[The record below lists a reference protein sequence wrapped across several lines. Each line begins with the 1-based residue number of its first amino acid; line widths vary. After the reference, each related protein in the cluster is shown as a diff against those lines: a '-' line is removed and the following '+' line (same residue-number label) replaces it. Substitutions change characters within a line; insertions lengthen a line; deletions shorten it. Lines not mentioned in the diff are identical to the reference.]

1 MAVEELRTITQRCQA
16 LEEDAFKGEDFDLF
30 QSAGQQCLEEGHIAQ
45 VLEIIQDEKN
55 KVIVKCM
62 GWNLVGPLVRCIQ
75 CYPQKSEKQE
85 ACLRILDQM
94 VQLCNPKEL
103 LLGLLEQVEDACG
116 EDISPIISLLLQP
129 LQTVLIKLGDKKA
142 YSVGLALSTLVNRIS
157 TLPIPYTKD
166 QIQQDPH
173 GLCHCC
179 SSLVTFAKPFV
190 AEVVKRQ
197 EYSKEL
203 KSELLKFCFSCL
215 KYLLRAQLDQI
226 PDDTEEHPLR
236 FFATE
241 ILDFLWLLG
250 EPLSKV
256 FFQHGSTPQASDK
269 EDLSQDDMLYCADS
283 LACLAYLLFVHYIGM
298 DYFPHVFSP
307 SFLLQCNMTHI
318 EMLLKRMEESMLSKG
333 LALFENCLLRVENNS
348 LPHQYLEIKSFLS
361 VPEDLVKVMTLCPVE
376 HLRKKSLKILQLYID
391 KLDAEGKY
399 KLFRCLLQTSNHAG
413 MEGYIIQNIKNQIDL
428 SLKTGYGSN
437 CFLGPRLIPLL
448 HTVHSL
454 PEGVETDLLQNSDRI
469 MAALNL
475 LRYLIIKDPEYENQ
489 TEIWTELT
497 RIERDFLKPLR
508 MGLNMSKAHYEAKIR
523 STKEDRQESHNNK
536 TICTITAGGKTL
548 PNMTPEMQLQVL
560 QSALFTFDLIE
571 SVLARVEELIEVKGK
586 AMTEE
591 QIGSNQDI

>member
-1 MAVEELRTITQRCQA
+1 MAIEELRAITQRCQA
-16 LEEDAFKGEDFDLF
+16 LQEDAFNGEDFDLF
-30 QSAGQQCLEEGHIAQ
+30 QSAGQRCLEEGHIAQ
-45 VLEIIQDEKN
+45 ALEIFQDEKN
-55 KVIVKCM
+55 K
-62 GWNLVGPLVRCIQ
+62 
-75 CYPQKSEKQE
+75 
-85 ACLRILDQM
+85 
-94 VQLCNPKEL
+94 LCNPKEL

-116 EDISPIISLLLQP
+116 EDISPVISLLLQP
-129 LQTVLIKLGDKKA
+129 LQTVLMKLGDKKA

-157 TLPIPYTKD
+157 TLPVPYSKD

-173 GLCHCC
+173 GLCRCC

-197 EYSKEL
+197 EHSKEL

-215 KYLLRAQLDQI
+215 KYPLLRAHLDQI
-226 PDDTEEHPLR
+226 PKDTEEHSLWL
-236 FFATE
+236 FATD

-256 FFQHGSTPQASDK
+256 FLQQGSTPHALDEQ
-269 EDLSQDDMLYCADS
+269 DLSQDDVLYCEDS
-283 LACLAYLLFVHYIGM
+283 RACLAYLLFVHYIGM
-298 DYFPHVFSP
+298 NYFPLVFSP

-333 LALFENCLLRVENNS
+333 LDLFENCLLRVEDNS
-348 LPHQYLEIKSFLS
+348 LLHQYLEIKSFLS
-361 VPEDLVKVMTLCPVE
+361 VPEDLVKVMILCPIE
-376 HLRKKSLKILQLYID
+376 HLRKKSFKILQLYID
-391 KLDAEGKY
+391 KLNAEGKY
-399 KLFRCLLQTSNHAG
+399 KLFRCLLKTSNHSG
-413 MEGYIIQNIKNQIDL
+413 TEGYIIQNIKNQIDL
-428 SLKTGYGSN
+428 SLKTGYGRKWFS
-437 CFLGPRLIPLL
+437 GQRLIPLL
-448 HTVHSL
+448 HTVLSL

-489 TEIWTELT
+489 TEIWTELS

-508 MGLNMSKAHYEAKIR
+508 MGLNMSKAHYEAKIS
-523 STKEDRQESHNNK
+523 STKQDRRESHIK

-571 SVLARVEELIEVKGK
+571 SVLVRVEELIEVKGK
-586 AMTEE
+586 VMTEE
-591 QIGSNQDI
+591 QIGSNEDI